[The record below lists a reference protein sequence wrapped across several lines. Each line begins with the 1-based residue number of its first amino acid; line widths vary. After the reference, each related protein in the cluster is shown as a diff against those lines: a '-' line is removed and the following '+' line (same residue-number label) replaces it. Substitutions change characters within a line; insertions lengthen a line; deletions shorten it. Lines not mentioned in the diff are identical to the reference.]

1 MKKFWKF
8 VKTSGVYFVGTIL
21 QKTITFFLLPI
32 YTKYIS
38 PKDMGTYNLHLAYI
52 TFLCSVLFLNIWC
65 GIMRYT
71 FEYTDEE
78 KKKPITSG
86 VAIFLCST
94 VLYTI
99 VFAVVWKVG
108 NVPYLGWIYLY
119 GILSNIQTL
128 LGYLTRCF
136 GKNFLYAISGLASS
150 FVTIIFNIIFIVTM
164 GMDYSA
170 LFISSCIGFLVGILV
185 MGKGVHITQFVSAEA
200 FDKNLFKRLFI
211 FSIPLCLNSVAF
223 WFLTAYSR
231 VAISNILGEAENGM
245 YAIAGK
251 FSSFITLFTTCFN
264 MAWQEIAYYT
274 EANNNSDR
282 KNFYTQAIN
291 YYIRFLGMGFLL
303 LLPVIFVIYPIFI
316 NENYAAAK
324 VFVPLYLLGT
334 IASAI
339 SEFLGEIFT
348 AININ
353 RYLFWTTVTSGVVN
367 VLSIHLLLP
376 ILGVQGASIALLVG
390 FLVNTIAR
398 LFILRKKIAVHLDVK
413 FICIFILLVG
423 IAISIYNSGSIVLNI
438 VNFIVM
444 AGVALYI
451 FKDVLVQII
460 QSIKNKKQA
469 SL

>member
-38 PKDMGTYNLHLAYI
+38 PKDMGTYDLHLAYI

-200 FDKNLFKRLFI
+200 FDKHLFKRLFI

-231 VAISNILGEAENGM
+231 VAISNILG
-245 YAIAGK
+245 
-251 FSSFITLFTTCFN
+251 
-264 MAWQEIAYYT
+264 
-274 EANNNSDR
+274 
-282 KNFYTQAIN
+282 
-291 YYIRFLGMGFLL
+291 
-303 LLPVIFVIYPIFI
+303 
-316 NENYAAAK
+316 
-324 VFVPLYLLGT
+324 
-334 IASAI
+334 
-339 SEFLGEIFT
+339 
-348 AININ
+348 
-353 RYLFWTTVTSGVVN
+353 
-367 VLSIHLLLP
+367 
-376 ILGVQGASIALLVG
+376 
-390 FLVNTIAR
+390 
-398 LFILRKKIAVHLDVK
+398 
-413 FICIFILLVG
+413 
-423 IAISIYNSGSIVLNI
+423 
-438 VNFIVM
+438 
-444 AGVALYI
+444 
-451 FKDVLVQII
+451 
-460 QSIKNKKQA
+460 
-469 SL
+469 

>member
-1 MKKFWKF
+1 
-8 VKTSGVYFVGTIL
+8 
-21 QKTITFFLLPI
+21 
-32 YTKYIS
+32 
-38 PKDMGTYNLHLAYI
+38 
-52 TFLCSVLFLNIWC
+52 
-65 GIMRYT
+65 
-71 FEYTDEE
+71 
-78 KKKPITSG
+78 
-86 VAIFLCST
+86 
-94 VLYTI
+94 
-99 VFAVVWKVG
+99 
-108 NVPYLGWIYLY
+108 
-119 GILSNIQTL
+119 
-128 LGYLTRCF
+128 
-136 GKNFLYAISGLASS
+136 
-150 FVTIIFNIIFIVTM
+150 
-164 GMDYSA
+164 
-170 LFISSCIGFLVGILV
+170 

-245 YAIAGK
+245 YAIAGR

>member
-1 MKKFWKF
+1 
-8 VKTSGVYFVGTIL
+8 
-21 QKTITFFLLPI
+21 
-32 YTKYIS
+32 
-38 PKDMGTYNLHLAYI
+38 
-52 TFLCSVLFLNIWC
+52 
-65 GIMRYT
+65 
-71 FEYTDEE
+71 
-78 KKKPITSG
+78 
-86 VAIFLCST
+86 
-94 VLYTI
+94 
-99 VFAVVWKVG
+99 
-108 NVPYLGWIYLY
+108 
-119 GILSNIQTL
+119 
-128 LGYLTRCF
+128 
-136 GKNFLYAISGLASS
+136 
-150 FVTIIFNIIFIVTM
+150 
-164 GMDYSA
+164 
-170 LFISSCIGFLVGILV
+170 
-185 MGKGVHITQFVSAEA
+185 
-200 FDKNLFKRLFI
+200 
-211 FSIPLCLNSVAF
+211 
-223 WFLTAYSR
+223 
-231 VAISNILGEAENGM
+231 
-245 YAIAGK
+245 
-251 FSSFITLFTTCFN
+251 
-264 MAWQEIAYYT
+264 
-274 EANNNSDR
+274 
-282 KNFYTQAIN
+282 
-291 YYIRFLGMGFLL
+291 MGFLL

>member
-38 PKDMGTYNLHLAYI
+38 PKDMGTYDLHLAYI

-150 FVTIIFNIIFIVTM
+150 FVTILFNIIFIVTV

-170 LFISSCIGFLVGILV
+170 LFISSCIGFVVGIVV
-185 MGKGVHITQFVSAEA
+185 MGKGVHITHYVSKKA
-200 FDKNLFKRLFI
+200 FDKKLFKRLFV
-211 FSIPLCLNSVAF
+211 FSIPLCFNSVAF

-245 YAIAGK
+245 YAIAGR

-274 EANNNSDR
+274 EANDNKDR

-291 YYIRFLGMGFLL
+291 YYIRFLGVGFLL
-303 LLPVIFVIYPIFI
+303 LLPVICIIYPFFI
-316 NENYAAAK
+316 DESYAAAK

-353 RYLFWTTVTSGVVN
+353 RYLFWTTVISGIINVV
-367 VLSIHLLLP
+367 SIHLLLP
-376 ILGVQGASIALLVG
+376 VLGVQGASIALLVG
-390 FLVNTIAR
+390 FLVNTIVR
-398 LFILRKKIAVHLDVK
+398 LFILRKKISICLDIK
-413 FICIFILLVG
+413 FIGVFVILVG
-423 IAISIYNSGSIVLNI
+423 VAINIYNRGAIVINI
-438 VNFIVM
+438 IYFICM
-444 AGVALYI
+444 ACIALYM
-451 FKDVLVQII
+451 FKDILVQII
-460 QSIKNKKQA
+460 NSVKNKRQVQ
-469 SL
+469 